1 MAAHETHHGHLSPA
15 RHAARTGGVALGID
29 IGGTGIKGAP
39 VDLKAGTLR
48 GERFRLET
56 PHPAGPK
63 QVAETVGEVV
73 RHFDWTGPI
82 GVTFPGVVSNGVVHT
97 AANMDKSWIG
107 LSAAEVFGPA
117 LRPGAATP
125 FVVNDADA
133 AGLAEITHGAALGQN
148 GVVLMLTFGTG
159 IGSALF
165 TDGHLV
171 PNTELGHLQIR
182 GKDAERRASA
192 KARTDKKL
200 TWRKWAKRVQEYLDT
215 VEALFSPDVVIFGG
229 GISKRPE
236 KFLPLLHMRA
246 RMVPA
251 RMANN
256 AGIIGAALAAA
267 GAVPSGHES
276 ATPAPAPASGDSAP
290 AHQGSDGPSSDA

>member
-1 MAAHETHHGHLSPA
+1 MAAQHTPHLSPA

-39 VDLKAGTLR
+39 VDLRAGALQ
-48 GERFRLET
+48 GERFRLDT
-56 PHPAGPK
+56 PQPAKPK
-63 QVAETVGEVV
+63 DVADVVGQVA
-73 RHFDWTGPI
+73 RHFDWSGQI
-82 GVTFPGVVSNGVVHT
+82 GLTFPGVVSNGVVHT

-107 LSAAEVFGPA
+107 LSATEVFGPA
-117 LRPGAATP
+117 LGSGAEIP

-171 PNTELGHLQIR
+171 PNTELGHLQVR
-182 GKDAERRASA
+182 GKDAEHRASA
-192 KARTDKKL
+192 KVKEDKDL
-200 TWRKWAKRVQEYLDT
+200 GWGKWAKRVQEYLDM
-215 VEALFSPDVVIFGG
+215 VEMLFSPDVVIFGG
-229 GISKRPE
+229 GVSKHPE
-236 KFLPLLHMRA
+236 KFLPLLRMRA

-251 RMANN
+251 QMANN

-267 GAVPSGHES
+267 GAVPSPTS
-276 ATPAPAPASGDSAP
+276 TPAADNPTAARS
-290 AHQGSDGPSSDA
+290 